1 MTPDI
6 TVIVPVYNR
15 QEFLGG
21 CLDSIL
27 SQDLPTKI
35 CIVDDCSTDA
45 TLEVAQ
51 KYAETHPNIKVSSN
65 EYNSGSPDLAINREF
80 SNCDTPFVIWL
91 GSDDYY
97 NAPNAL
103 STLQEALLKSTSAN
117 YAYCDFDVKGD
128 LTLAPTHFGAFS
140 DCDHIRCLSHFAQKL
155 IPAIPWN
162 GMWRTSHFQKFASPW
177 PVFEWA
183 KSSSDTL
190 NGVRQFA
197 RHLQTIHVPEKLI
210 SYVFHPEQN
219 TAGLKA
225 RVDSL
230 EHKLGYFL
238 SVVDNAD
245 LAQMLNVD
253 NDRFVLREAA
263 EKLTQFHIRKHRTFV
278 QFSDLSTKDVHLC
291 NQTLDKIDTRSVL
304 GDL

>member
-15 QEFLGG
+15 QDYLGR

-27 SQDLPTKI
+27 AQSLPTKI
-35 CIVDDCSTDA
+35 SIVDDCSTDA
-45 TLEVAQ
+45 TLKVAQ
-51 KYAETHPNIKVSSN
+51 KYADAHPSISVSSN

-80 SNCDTPFVIWL
+80 QNCDTPFVIWI

-97 NAPNAL
+97 TNSESL
-103 STLQEALLKSTSAN
+103 SKLQEALLKSSSAS
-117 YAYCDFDVKGD
+117 YAFCDFDVQGD
-128 LTLAPTHFGAFS
+128 LTLAPTNYGTFS
-140 DCDHIRCLSHFAQKL
+140 ECNYVRYLSHFAQKL
-155 IPAIPWN
+155 VPAIPWN
-162 GMWRTSHFQKFASPW
+162 GMWKASHFQNAHFPW

-197 RHLQTIHVPEKLI
+197 KHLQTVHVPEKLI
-210 SYVFHPEQN
+210 SYVFHAGQN
-219 TAGLKA
+219 GAGLKA
-225 RVDSL
+225 RVESL

-245 LAQMLNVD
+245 LAQILSVKNE
-253 NDRFVLREAA
+253 RFVLREAA
-263 EKLTQFHIRKHRTFV
+263 EKLILFHIRKYRTFV
-278 QFSDLSTKDVHLC
+278 QFSNLSSKDVHLC
-291 NQTLDKIDTRSVL
+291 NQVLDKIDTRFVL